1 MAYKLKPYEQLVA
14 LTEDEL
20 AKELAPN
27 RSILGKKRAELKLAE
42 IEEEITGL
50 ERDIAEAATSKDLDL
65 DEICES
71 IDQIELL
78 QLRQTRIKDIIKQLF
93 P

>member
-27 RSILGKKRAELKLAE
+27 RSALGKKRAELKLAE
-42 IEEEITGL
+42 IDEEIVGL

-65 DEICES
+65 DDICES

>member
-1 MAYKLKPYEQLVA
+1 
-14 LTEDEL
+14 
-20 AKELAPN
+20 
-27 RSILGKKRAELKLAE
+27 
-42 IEEEITGL
+42 L

-65 DEICES
+65 DDICES